1 MRAPAYARQAI
12 TRAEHPSR
20 GINHHAQASLGQAA
34 TLNARLRLSRVSW
47 ATSANH
53 ITQQELRAEL
63 NLFQEA
69 CMRTLLLGALVANLA
84 GCSHQL
90 PPAQMAANSCA
101 STNQLACFMA
111 VGVSLRPTSRASAKL
126 ESKPAVPRKT
136 NAAAVSVSTAK
147 QGSAEAA
154 IVEAKARDR
163 RLAAAR

>member
-1 MRAPAYARQAI
+1 MLNIHRAA
-12 TRAEHPSR
+12 
-20 GINHHAQASLGQAA
+20 GINHHAQASLGLAA

-47 ATSANH
+47 TTSANH

-63 NLFQEA
+63 NLFQED

-90 PPAQMAANSCA
+90 PPAQTAANSCA

-111 VGVSLRPTSRASAKL
+111 VGMSLRPTSRASAKL
-126 ESKPAVPRKT
+126 ESKPAIAH
-136 NAAAVSVSTAK
+136 NANPAAVSSSTAK
-147 QGSAEAA
+147 QGSADAA
-154 IVEAKARDR
+154 IADLKTRDR